1 MSGPLCAVLHVALG
15 AVLDISGWGK
25 MDRDLCDPEL
35 THYSVCLLDR
45 QKKNM
50 HATWGRSSQQR
61 VCICSGMQSGQI
73 AGICWDTPGIL
84 GMNHSLLFLLVLLPL
99 YCSNL
104 ERAVYTWINVST
116 VLKLGSLLSFW
127 WGLALTV

>member
-1 MSGPLCAVLHVALG
+1 
-15 AVLDISGWGK
+15 
-25 MDRDLCDPEL
+25 
-35 THYSVCLLDR
+35 
-45 QKKNM
+45 
-50 HATWGRSSQQR
+50 
-61 VCICSGMQSGQI
+61 
-73 AGICWDTPGIL
+73 
-84 GMNHSLLFLLVLLPL
+84 MNHSLLFLLVLLPL